1 LNILNY
7 IPLKHKKYADY
18 LLFKKAFENINNKK
32 HLTIEGLH
40 ELISIRASLNKGLPD
55 RLKRLFQ
62 VLNQYLDQ
70 KYLIFLLKRYL
81 IIITLDTGLQVLYQE
96 RLLFFIHTSKSKTHK
111 LGISVALNFFVF
123 KNIRDSYLLASFSQI
138 FGCGYINIV

>member
-1 LNILNY
+1 MFQITNLGDLVFILEHFKLY
-7 IPLKHKKYADY
+7 PLKTQKYADY

-96 RLLFFIHTSKSKTHK
+96 RVLFLFIQVNLKHT
-111 LGISVALNFFVF
+111 N
-123 KNIRDSYLLASFSQI
+123 
-138 FGCGYINIV
+138 